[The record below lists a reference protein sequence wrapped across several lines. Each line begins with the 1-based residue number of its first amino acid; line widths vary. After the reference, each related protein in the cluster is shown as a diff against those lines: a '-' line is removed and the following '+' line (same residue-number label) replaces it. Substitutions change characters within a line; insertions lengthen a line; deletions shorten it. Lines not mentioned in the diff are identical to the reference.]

1 MGMVFAFG
9 NQGDAIPVPEDLP
22 PFLGVDFCII

>member
-22 PFLGVDFCII
+22 LFVGVDFV